1 MKSNI
6 FQQENITN
14 LSYNSYNLKNI
25 KNKTNEFI
33 KINYNY

>member
-6 FQQENITN
+6 FQQENVTN

-33 KINYNY
+33 KIHYNY